1 MDISDKIKY
10 IRDDLLNLSQEAFA
24 MKIGVT
30 RVTIRNWENGIS
42 KPVVSNLLM
51 IAMVGNVTLDYLIFD
66 DVSEQLSLI
75 GIDEEQY
82 KILKDLIEYFK
93 NRK

>member
-10 IRDDLLNLSQEAFA
+10 IRDELLNLSQEAFA

-66 DVSEQLSLI
+66 EVSEQLSLI